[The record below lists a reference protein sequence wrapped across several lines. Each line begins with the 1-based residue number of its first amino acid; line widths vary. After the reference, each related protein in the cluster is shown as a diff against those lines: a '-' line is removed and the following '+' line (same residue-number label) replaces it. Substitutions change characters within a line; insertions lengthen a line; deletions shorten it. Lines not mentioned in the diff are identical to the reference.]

1 MEVHTF
7 MMQRCRAV
15 QHVLFF
21 LLLSVGA
28 LNGCGYSLY
37 SHASLPFKEIAV
49 DTIENRTL
57 EPGLQDIFQRVL
69 VEEFMKQGI
78 SVIPSAKNRVSAVI
92 RTFDMPSLAEVGG
105 YTREYKI
112 TVGIDVLI
120 TDENGQKRYIKNV
133 GSPFMNPFAGSDD
146 MGMLLATKR
155 LAEEEALRDAARQL
169 IGALIFK

>member
-1 MEVHTF
+1 MGVRTF
-7 MMQRCRAV
+7 MIKMSRAA
-15 QHVLFF
+15 QYFLFF

-57 EPGLQDIFQRVL
+57 EPGLQDIFHRAL

-92 RTFDMPSLAEVGG
+92 RIFDMPSLAEKGG
-105 YTREYKI
+105 YSREYKI
-112 TVGIDVLI
+112 TVGIDVMI
-120 TDENGQKRYIKNV
+120 TDENGQKRYIKNL
-133 GSPFMNPFAGSDD
+133 GSPFMVPFAGSND
-146 MGMLLATKR
+146 MGMLLASKR
-155 LAEEEALRDAARQL
+155 VAEEAALRDAAQQV